1 MASSPDCKII
11 IFVIELLVAM
21 LHLIRMKEGLAELR
35 NNMRCL
41 FVNFRYEDI
50 ELRGLTI
57 GAALSLRT
65 VNTHEHPLAFVTT
78 PRSIFFLSDN
88 NDENSIAQYESWF
101 TLKSLRTLPFPRQS
115 AVRGFGETGRESG
128 PLASET

>member
-21 LHLIRMKEGLAELR
+21 LHLIRMKEGLAELQK
-35 NNMRCL
+35 NMRCL
-41 FVNFRYEDI
+41 FVNFRCEDF
-50 ELRGLTI
+50 EL
-57 GAALSLRT
+57 
-65 VNTHEHPLAFVTT
+65 
-78 PRSIFFLSDN
+78 
-88 NDENSIAQYESWF
+88 NDEISIAQYESWF

>member
-78 PRSIFFLSDN
+78 LRSIFFLSDK
-88 NDENSIAQYESWF
+88 NSIAQYESWF
-101 TLKSLRTLPFPRQS
+101 TIKSLRTLPFPRQS